1 MKKYTPTSDLDNLI
15 LRPWLYQRLSKNEL
29 DDANLK
35 KTLMVILTH
44 ILAIPLQGFT
54 NSFPT
59 KNLRYVAVSIGVFK
73 IQTNI

>member
-1 MKKYTPTSDLDNLI
+1 MKKYTSTSDLDNLI
-15 LRPWLYQRLSKNEL
+15 LRSWLHQRLSKNEL

-35 KTLMVILTH
+35 KRLWLF
-44 ILAIPLQGFT
+44 LPAIPLQGFT

-59 KNLRYVAVSIGVFK
+59 KHLRYVAVSIGVFK

>member
-15 LRPWLYQRLSKNEL
+15 LRPWLYQRLSKNEQ

-35 KTLMVILTH
+35 KHLWLF
-44 ILAIPLQGFT
+44 LPAIPLQGFT